1 MHCTCILQSIVT
13 NNHCIGMAKTSIY
26 NITGM
31 TDEIAAEI
39 ANLFAKPSTD
49 ASIIFAW
56 NYPEI
61 DVFINS
67 MQQYAGQY
75 QPLFDINGIQNAR
88 DFALKFLSHSRI
100 IVSSM
105 YLFSEILY
113 ACCVLILIEYTH
125 SLFYIHNFEN
135 NNDWF
140 LDVNRLNP
148 CFPLC
153 TLFTL
158 NPVDGI
164 NDMTNVAFIV
174 PRNPVPFL

>member
-1 MHCTCILQSIVT
+1 MHCTCIWQSIVT

-26 NITGM
+26 DITGM

-56 NYPEI
+56 NFPEI

-67 MQQYAGQY
+67 RQQYAGQY

-88 DFALKFLSHSRI
+88 HFALKFLSHLRI
-100 IVSSM
+100 IVPSM

-113 ACCVLILIEYTH
+113 ASCVLILSILILCST
-125 SLFYIHNFEN
+125 YIILRIIMIGSWMLIGLIHV
-135 NNDWF
+135 F
-140 LDVNRLNP
+140 L
-148 CFPLC
+148 CALC
-153 TLFTL
+153 LL
-158 NPVDGI
+158 
-164 NDMTNVAFIV
+164 
-174 PRNPVPFL
+174 